1 MSRPSQRR
9 SSDRPGERVE
19 FRFSN
24 LRAVQVPVVSDRLLV
39 SIISVDTGKT
49 IARSSKAAARNGIC
63 QWPDS
68 ILESIWFSQDEASKE
83 FEDCQCRIAVSMGS
97 TKSGILGEVFLN
109 LTNYLSSVDST
120 AISLPLK
127 KCNSGTVLQLKIQC
141 LGMKS
146 KSSPTND
153 VMDGKSDGSN
163 SMVSRNAH
171 FSSRN
176 PLGGV
181 HQDEVGIRDAS
192 FTSSPRDDFDEGL
205 YIGRQD
211 TANSFINNITV
222 DCSDLICRSNDSSF
236 SSETPGQNMLQESTA
251 ESSLSGLLDTA
262 EETIEELLAEA
273 QMWEAHSC
281 QLKNDLETLQK
292 ERDEKTEKQSEL
304 LLELCASQA
313 ERESLR
319 QEIEE
324 LKSSLEVAT
333 ARKTVAGIAMSGDA
347 IDVQHELKDEAQ
359 FLRESNENLTIQLKK
374 TQDAN
379 IELVSIL
386 QELEETVEAQ
396 RAEIST
402 ISQMSNAIDPE
413 VPTNALSVQEDA
425 DWARMLTLKEDE
437 IVELKEKLDR
447 VLNIERAGG
456 AGSDAVY
463 LELEKENNYLKVK
476 MEELENDCSELTEE
490 NLELIHKLKEV
501 SGVEG
506 QDSCISDIQEMI
518 NAGDL
523 SRTSKSRVKYLERKC
538 ADLELRMLNFQS
550 ESRELEEKF
559 QKCQD
564 ELKERTLELSE
575 LRDNLSNSRATEL
588 EDAESELNLL
598 KDTVQLK
605 EREIEGLQHSKQEM
619 ETFIDNVLELEEK
632 FQKCQDELKER
643 TLELSELR
651 DNLSNSRATELEDA
665 ESELNLLKD
674 TVQLKEREIEG
685 LQHSKQEM
693 ETFIDNVLEQK
704 IRELGS
710 CNVELELHI
719 SMLEEE
725 KLGLLESISGME
737 DELTNL
743 TSEYES
749 CIVQM
754 DDSRTLIIDLKDKVE
769 WQRAEL
775 EAQKVELKQK
785 QLEFQRRF
793 SEVHEDSEA
802 LKRLNAKLQAKVD
815 NLVEECS
822 SLEATT
828 ADLKKQKLELHS
840 CATQLEQE
848 LEHSKRKTTD
858 FCKTVEFLEA
868 KLSSIQKDISS
879 KEQSFLLELENVF
892 QEHKEHEE
900 RISRIHSLLNKIEK
914 EKTIEVENLER
925 EVMSLTTQLSS
936 THDERESSTLDTI
949 REASILRAD
958 KAKLEA
964 NLHDVNGQLR
974 HYESQLEDIR
984 KESKSKIKSLV
995 DSLNASKQNEEMLK
1009 TDAEDMRRLMKAA
1022 KSNEE
1027 NLRTNSN
1034 ELELKFKSSDYEK
1047 QQIMEENSGLKI
1059 QVQKIAGLQDE
1070 LLKLQSSLDESKF
1083 EKGKVEELLRLLS
1096 EECDELKVQ
1105 KAMLTDKV
1113 SRMQDTS
1120 NNIGEQRGS
1129 KEAMQAKHES
1139 SIKQGDNDL
1148 ATDNGGSSPV
1158 NEEPDLQTK
1167 IKSLESR
1174 LAEALAENSMYRT
1187 QLKCPMPE
1195 GQSESKDGEK
1205 NNDDKIAQLESELKD
1220 MQDRLLNVS
1229 LQYAEVEAQREE
1241 LVMELKNANAKKG
1254 RWF

>member
-1 MSRPSQRR
+1 MSRLSQRR
-9 SSDRPGERVE
+9 ASDRLGERVE

-24 LRAVQVPVVSDRLLV
+24 LRAVQVPVVSDRLLI

-68 ILESIWFSQDEASKE
+68 ILESLWFSQDEASKE

-97 TKSGILGEVFLN
+97 TKSGILGEVSLN
-109 LTNYLSSVDST
+109 LTNYLGSVDPT

-146 KSSPTND
+146 KSSPTDD
-153 VMDGKSDGSN
+153 VMDSKADDSN
-163 SMVSRNAH
+163 SMISRNAH

-176 PLGGV
+176 PLGVV

-192 FTSSPRDDFDEGL
+192 FTSSPRDDSDGGL

-211 TANSFINNITV
+211 TASSFIDNISV
-222 DCSDLICRSNDSSF
+222 DHGDLVFRSNDSSF
-236 SSETPGQNMLQESTA
+236 SSETPGQNMLQENTA
-251 ESSLSGLLDTA
+251 ESSLSGLAHLSSGASGSSKDLLDTA

-273 QMWEAHSC
+273 QMWEAHSR

-292 ERDEKTEKQSEL
+292 ECDEKSEKQSEL
-304 LLELCASQA
+304 LLELSASQA
-313 ERESLR
+313 EQESLR

-324 LKSSLEVAT
+324 LKLSLEVAT
-333 ARKTVAGIAMSGDA
+333 ARQTVAGLAKSGDA
-347 IDVQHELKDEAQ
+347 IDVQHELKDEVQ

-396 RAEIST
+396 RAEISS
-402 ISQMSNAIDPE
+402 ISQMSNVIDPE
-413 VPTNALSVQEDA
+413 LPINALSVQEDA
-425 DWARMLTLKEDE
+425 EWARKLSLKEDE

-447 VLNIERAGG
+447 LLNIENAGG
-456 AGSDAVY
+456 AGSDAIY
-463 LELEKENNYLKVK
+463 LELEKENDYLKVK

-506 QDSCISDIQEMI
+506 QDSCISDIQEML

-523 SRTSKSRVKYLERKC
+523 SGTSKSRVKYLQRKC

-559 QKCQD
+559 QKSQE

-575 LRDNLSNSRATEL
+575 LRENLSNSCATEL
-588 EDAESELNLL
+588 EESESELNLL
-598 KDTVQLK
+598 KGRVQLK
-605 EREIEGLQHSKQEM
+605 EREIEGLQHSKLEM
-619 ETFIDNVLELEEK
+619 ETFIDNVLQRKIHELENDK
-632 FQKCQDELKER
+632 
-643 TLELSELR
+643 
-651 DNLSNSRATELEDA
+651 
-665 ESELNLLKD
+665 
-674 TVQLKEREIEG
+674 
-685 LQHSKQEM
+685 
-693 ETFIDNVLEQK
+693 
-704 IRELGS
+704 
-710 CNVELELHI
+710 VELELHI
-719 SMLEEE
+719 SRLEDE
-725 KLGLLESISGME
+725 KIELSESISGME
-737 DELTNL
+737 AELTNL

-754 DDSRTLIIDLKDKVE
+754 DDSRTLIIDLKDKVQ
-769 WQRAEL
+769 WQQAEL

-785 QLEFQRRF
+785 HLAFQKRF
-793 SEVHEDSEA
+793 SEVQEDSET

-822 SLEATT
+822 SLQALT

-900 RISRIHSLLNKIEK
+900 RINRAHSLLNKIEK
-914 EKTIEVENLER
+914 EKIIEVENLER
-925 EVMSLTTQLSS
+925 EIMSLTAQLSS
-936 THDERESSTLDTI
+936 THEERESSTLDTI

-964 NLHDVNGQLR
+964 NLNDVNEQLR
-974 HYESQLEDIR
+974 HHESQLEDIR
-984 KESKSKIKSLV
+984 KESKSKIKSLL
-995 DSLNASKQNEEMLK
+995 DSLNTSKQNEEMLK
-1009 TDAEDMRRLMKAA
+1009 TDAEDMRRLMEAA

-1027 NLRTNSN
+1027 NLRTTSN

-1047 QQIMEENSGLKI
+1047 HQIMEENSGLKI

-1083 EKGKVEELLRLLS
+1083 EKGKLEELLRLLS
-1096 EECDELKVQ
+1096 EECDGLKVQ

-1113 SRMQDTS
+1113 AHMQDTS
-1120 NNIGEQRGS
+1120 NNIGDEKQS
-1129 KEAMQAKHES
+1129 KTAIQAKHES
-1139 SIKQGDNDL
+1139 SIKQGNNDL
-1148 ATDNGGSSPV
+1148 ATDSGGSSPV

-1174 LAEALAENSMYRT
+1174 LAEVLEENSMYRT
-1187 QLKCPMPE
+1187 QLKRIDQLPTRKSIILQKHTKSANLSCTDVRIPGVDAHATFA
-1195 GQSESKDGEK
+1195 GQLSTPGKP
-1205 NNDDKIAQLESELKD
+1205 
-1220 MQDRLLNVS
+1220 
-1229 LQYAEVEAQREE
+1229 
-1241 LVMELKNANAKKG
+1241 
-1254 RWF
+1254 

>member
-1 MSRPSQRR
+1 MSRPNQRR

-109 LTNYLSSVDST
+109 LTNYLSSVDSI

-153 VMDGKSDGSN
+153 VMDGKSDGSD
-163 SMVSRNAH
+163 SMISRNAH

-176 PLGGV
+176 PLGGL

-192 FTSSPRDDFDEGL
+192 FTSSPRDDSDGGL
-205 YIGRQD
+205 YIG
-211 TANSFINNITV
+211 
-222 DCSDLICRSNDSSF
+222 

-251 ESSLSGLLDTA
+251 KSSLSGLAHLSAGASGSSKDLLDTA

-273 QMWEAHSC
+273 QMWETHSR

-292 ERDEKTEKQSEL
+292 EHDEKSEKQSEL

-333 ARKTVAGIAMSGDA
+333 ARKTVAMSGDV
-347 IDVQHELKDEAQ
+347 IDVQHELKDEVQ

-402 ISQMSNAIDPE
+402 ISQMSNVIDPE
-413 VPTNALSVQEDA
+413 VPTVALSVQEDA
-425 DWARMLTLKEDE
+425 DWARKLTLKEDE

-447 VLNIERAGG
+447 VLNIENAGG
-456 AGSDAVY
+456 ASSDAIY

-506 QDSCISDIQEMI
+506 QDSCISDVQEML

-523 SRTSKSRVKYLERKC
+523 SGTSKSRVKYLERKC

-550 ESRELEEKF
+550 ESRELEEKLQRCQDELKERTLELSELRDNLNNSRATELEDTESELNLLKRKCADLELRMLNF
-559 QKCQD
+559 QSESRDLEEKFQICQD

-575 LRDNLSNSRATEL
+575 LRDNLSNFHATKL
-588 EDAESELNLL
+588 EDTESELNLL

-619 ETFIDNVLELEEK
+619 ETFIDNVLEGK
-632 FQKCQDELKER
+632 IH
-643 TLELSELR
+643 
-651 DNLSNSRATELEDA
+651 ELERC
-665 ESELNLLKD
+665 K
-674 TVQLKEREIEG
+674 
-685 LQHSKQEM
+685 
-693 ETFIDNVLEQK
+693 
-704 IRELGS
+704 
-710 CNVELELHI
+710 VELELHI
-719 SMLEEE
+719 SRLEEE
-725 KLGLLESISGME
+725 KIELLESISGME
-737 DELTNL
+737 GELTNL
-743 TSEYES
+743 TGEYES

-754 DDSRTLIIDLKDKVE
+754 DDSRTLIIDLKDKVG
-769 WQRAEL
+769 WQQAEL

-785 QLEFQRRF
+785 QLEFQKRF
-793 SEVHEDSEA
+793 SEVQEDSEA
-802 LKRLNAKLQAKVD
+802 LRRLNAKLQAKVV

-822 SLEATT
+822 SLQATT

-848 LEHSKRKTTD
+848 LEHSKRKTTG

-868 KLSSIQKDISS
+868 KLSSLQKDISS

-900 RISRIHSLLNKIEK
+900 RISRAHSLLNKIEK

-925 EVMSLTTQLSS
+925 EVTSLTAQLSS
-936 THDERESSTLDTI
+936 THDEREISTLDTI
-949 REASILRAD
+949 HEASILRAD

-964 NLHDVNGQLR
+964 NLHDVNEQLR

-984 KESKSKIKSLV
+984 KESKSKIKSLA

-1009 TDAEDMRRLMKAA
+1009 TDAEDTRRLMEAA
-1022 KSNEE
+1022 KSSEE
-1027 NLRTNSN
+1027 NLRTTSN

-1047 QQIMEENSGLKI
+1047 QQIMEENSALKI

-1070 LLKLQSSLDESKF
+1070 LLKLQISLDESKF
-1083 EKGKVEELLRLLS
+1083 EKGKVEELLWLLS

-1113 SRMQDTS
+1113 SHMQDTS
-1120 NNIGEQRGS
+1120 NNIGEEWGS
-1129 KEAMQAKHES
+1129 KEAMQVKHES
-1139 SIKQGDNDL
+1139 SIKQGNSDL

-1167 IKSLESR
+1167 IKSLESK

-1187 QLKCPMPE
+1187 QLKSPMPE
-1195 GQSESKDGEK
+1195 GQPESRDSEK

-1229 LQYAEVEAQREE
+1229 MQYAEVEAQREE
-1241 LVMELKNANAKKG
+1241 LVMELKNVTAKKG

>member
-1 MSRPSQRR
+1 MSRANRL
-9 SSDRPGERVE
+9 GERVE

-24 LRAVQVPVVSDRLLV
+24 LRAVQVPVVSDRLLI

-68 ILESIWFSQDEASKE
+68 ILESIWFSQDDASKE
-83 FEDCQCRIAVSMGS
+83 FEDCQCRITVSMGS

-109 LTNYLSSVDST
+109 LTNYLSSVDPTS
-120 AISLPLK
+120 ISLPLK

-141 LGMKS
+141 LGTKS

-153 VMDGKSDGSN
+153 VRDSKTDDSDI
-163 SMVSRNAH
+163 MVPRNAR

-176 PLGGV
+176 PLDGV

-192 FTSSPRDDFDEGL
+192 FSSSPRDDSDGGL

-211 TANSFINNITV
+211 TASSFIYNIHA
-222 DCSDLICRSNDSSF
+222 DRGELICKSNDLSF
-236 SSETPGQNMLQESTA
+236 SSQTPGQNMLQESIA
-251 ESSLSGLLDTA
+251 ESSLSGVAHLSLGASGSSKALLDTA

-273 QMWEAHSC
+273 QMWETHSR

-292 ERDEKTEKQSEL
+292 ECDEKSVTQSEL
-304 LLELCASQA
+304 LLELSASQA

-319 QEIEE
+319 KEIVE

-333 ARKTVAGIAMSGDA
+333 TRQTVAGTTKSGDV
-347 IDVQHELKDEAQ
+347 IDCEHELKDEVQ

-374 TQDAN
+374 AQDAN

-396 RAEIST
+396 RTEIST
-402 ISQMSNAIDPE
+402 ISQMSNTVDHDIP
-413 VPTNALSVQEDA
+413 VNALSVQEDA
-425 DWARMLTLKEDE
+425 EWARKLSLKENE

-447 VLNIERAGG
+447 VLNLENASGS
-456 AGSDAVY
+456 GSDAIY
-463 LELEKENNYLKVK
+463 LELEKENEFLKTK

-501 SGVEG
+501 TGVEG
-506 QDSCISDIQEMI
+506 QGSCISDIQEML

-523 SRTSKSRVKYLERKC
+523 SGTSKSRVKYLERKC
-538 ADLELRMLNFQS
+538 ADLDLRILKFES

-559 QKCQD
+559 QKSQE

-575 LRDNLSNSRATEL
+575 LRDNISNSRVMEL
-588 EDAESELNLL
+588 EGREIDVASSHRSGSEELGGTESELNLL
-598 KDTVQLK
+598 KDTIQLK
-605 EREIEGLQHSKQEM
+605 EKEIEGLQHSKLEM
-619 ETFIDNVLELEEK
+619 ETFTHNVLERK
-632 FQKCQDELKER
+632 IH
-643 TLELSELR
+643 
-651 DNLSNSRATELEDA
+651 ELE
-665 ESELNLLKD
+665 
-674 TVQLKEREIEG
+674 
-685 LQHSKQEM
+685 
-693 ETFIDNVLEQK
+693 
-704 IRELGS
+704 S
-710 CNVELELHI
+710 CKMELELHV
-719 SMLEEE
+719 SRLEDE
-725 KLGLLESISGME
+725 KIELLESISGVE
-737 DELTNL
+737 AELTNL

-754 DDSRTLIIDLKDKVE
+754 DGSRTLLKDKVE
-769 WQRAEL
+769 WQQAEL

-785 QLEFQRRF
+785 QLEFQKRY

-802 LKRLNAKLQAKVD
+802 LRRSNAKLQAKVD

-822 SLEATT
+822 SLQALTD
-828 ADLKKQKLELHS
+828 DLKKQKLELHS
-840 CATQLEQE
+840 SATQLEQE
-848 LEHSKRKTTD
+848 LEHSKRKTTE

-900 RISRIHSLLNKIEK
+900 KINRAHFLLNKIEK
-914 EKTIEVENLER
+914 EKIIEVENLER
-925 EVMSLTTQLSS
+925 EVLSLTAQLSS
-936 THDERESSTLDTI
+936 THEERENSTLDTI

-964 NLHDVNGQLR
+964 NLNDVSEQLR
-974 HYESQLEDIR
+974 HYECQLEDIR

-995 DSLNASKQNEEMLK
+995 DSLNASKQNEEILK
-1009 TDAEDMRRLMKAA
+1009 RDAEDMRRLMAAA

-1027 NLRTNSN
+1027 KLRTTSN
-1034 ELELKFKSSDYEK
+1034 ELELKFKTSNFEK
-1047 QQIMEENSGLKI
+1047 QQIMEENSGLKN

-1070 LLKLQSSLDESKF
+1070 LLKLQSTLDEAEF
-1083 EKGKVEELLRLLS
+1083 EKRKLEELIRLLS

-1105 KAMLTDKV
+1105 KAVLTDKV
-1113 SRMQDTS
+1113 SHIQDVS
-1120 NNIGEQRGS
+1120 NNINEEKQS
-1129 KEAMQAKHES
+1129 KTSMQAKHERS
-1139 SIKQGDNDL
+1139 TKQGNNDL
-1148 ATDNGGSSPV
+1148 ATDNGGCSPV

-1167 IKSLESR
+1167 VKSLESR

-1187 QLKCPMPE
+1187 QLKSPMPE
-1195 GQSESKDGEK
+1195 GQSGSRDGEE

-1220 MQDRLLNVS
+1220 MQDRLLNMS
-1229 LQYAEVEAQREE
+1229 MQYAEVEAQREE

>member
-1 MSRPSQRR
+1 MSRLSQRR
-9 SSDRPGERVE
+9 ASDRLGERVE

-24 LRAVQVPVVSDRLLV
+24 LRAVQVPVVSDRLLI

-68 ILESIWFSQDEASKE
+68 ILESLWFSQDEASKE

-97 TKSGILGEVFLN
+97 TKSGILGEVSLN
-109 LTNYLSSVDST
+109 LTNYLGSVDPT

-146 KSSPTND
+146 KSSPTDD
-153 VMDGKSDGSN
+153 VMDSKADDSN
-163 SMVSRNAH
+163 SMISRNAH

-176 PLGGV
+176 PLGVV

-192 FTSSPRDDFDEGL
+192 FTSSPRDDSDGGL

-211 TANSFINNITV
+211 TASSFIDNISV
-222 DCSDLICRSNDSSF
+222 DHGDLVFRSNDSSF
-236 SSETPGQNMLQESTA
+236 SSETPGQNMLQENTA
-251 ESSLSGLLDTA
+251 ESSLSGLAHLSSGASGSSKDLLDTA

-273 QMWEAHSC
+273 QMWEAHSR

-292 ERDEKTEKQSEL
+292 ECDEKSEKQSEL
-304 LLELCASQA
+304 LLELSASQA
-313 ERESLR
+313 EQESLR

-324 LKSSLEVAT
+324 LKLSLEVAT
-333 ARKTVAGIAMSGDA
+333 ARQTVAGLAKSGDA
-347 IDVQHELKDEAQ
+347 IDVQHELKDEVQ

-396 RAEIST
+396 RAEISS
-402 ISQMSNAIDPE
+402 ISQMSNVIDPE
-413 VPTNALSVQEDA
+413 LPINALSVQEDA
-425 DWARMLTLKEDE
+425 EWARKLSLKEDE

-447 VLNIERAGG
+447 LLNIENAGG
-456 AGSDAVY
+456 AGSDAIY
-463 LELEKENNYLKVK
+463 LELEKENDYLKVK

-506 QDSCISDIQEMI
+506 QDSCISDIQEML

-523 SRTSKSRVKYLERKC
+523 SGTSKSRVKYLQRKC

-559 QKCQD
+559 QKSQE

-575 LRDNLSNSRATEL
+575 LRENLSNSCATEL
-588 EDAESELNLL
+588 EESESELNLL
-598 KDTVQLK
+598 KGRVQLK
-605 EREIEGLQHSKQEM
+605 EREIEGLQHSKLEM
-619 ETFIDNVLELEEK
+619 ETFIDNVLQRKIHELENDK
-632 FQKCQDELKER
+632 
-643 TLELSELR
+643 
-651 DNLSNSRATELEDA
+651 
-665 ESELNLLKD
+665 
-674 TVQLKEREIEG
+674 
-685 LQHSKQEM
+685 
-693 ETFIDNVLEQK
+693 
-704 IRELGS
+704 
-710 CNVELELHI
+710 VELELHI
-719 SMLEEE
+719 SRLEDE
-725 KLGLLESISGME
+725 KIELSESISGME
-737 DELTNL
+737 AELTNL

-754 DDSRTLIIDLKDKVE
+754 DDSRTLIIDLKDKVQ
-769 WQRAEL
+769 WQQAEL

-785 QLEFQRRF
+785 HLAFQKRF
-793 SEVHEDSEA
+793 SEVQEDSET

-822 SLEATT
+822 SLQALT

-900 RISRIHSLLNKIEK
+900 RINRAHSLLNKIEK
-914 EKTIEVENLER
+914 EKIIEVENLER
-925 EVMSLTTQLSS
+925 EIMSLTAQLSS
-936 THDERESSTLDTI
+936 THEERESSTLDTI

-964 NLHDVNGQLR
+964 NLNDVNEQLR
-974 HYESQLEDIR
+974 HHESQLEDIR
-984 KESKSKIKSLV
+984 KESKSKIKSLL
-995 DSLNASKQNEEMLK
+995 DSLNTSKQNEEMLK
-1009 TDAEDMRRLMKAA
+1009 TDAEDMRRLMEAA

-1027 NLRTNSN
+1027 NLRTTSN

-1047 QQIMEENSGLKI
+1047 HQIMEENSGLKI

-1083 EKGKVEELLRLLS
+1083 EKGKLEELLRLLS
-1096 EECDELKVQ
+1096 EECDGLKVQ

-1113 SRMQDTS
+1113 AHMQDTS
-1120 NNIGEQRGS
+1120 NNIGDEKQS
-1129 KEAMQAKHES
+1129 KTAIQAKHES
-1139 SIKQGDNDL
+1139 SIKQ
-1148 ATDNGGSSPV
+1148 
-1158 NEEPDLQTK
+1158 
-1167 IKSLESR
+1167 I
-1174 LAEALAENSMYRT
+1174 
-1187 QLKCPMPE
+1187 
-1195 GQSESKDGEK
+1195 
-1205 NNDDKIAQLESELKD
+1205 
-1220 MQDRLLNVS
+1220 
-1229 LQYAEVEAQREE
+1229 
-1241 LVMELKNANAKKG
+1241 
-1254 RWF
+1254 

>member
-1 MSRPSQRR
+1 MSRLSQRR
-9 SSDRPGERVE
+9 ASDRLGERVE

-24 LRAVQVPVVSDRLLV
+24 LRAVQVPVVSDRLLI

-68 ILESIWFSQDEASKE
+68 ILESLWFSQDEASKE

-97 TKSGILGEVFLN
+97 TKSGILGEVSLN
-109 LTNYLSSVDST
+109 LTNYLGSVDPT

-146 KSSPTND
+146 KSSPTDD
-153 VMDGKSDGSN
+153 VMDSKADDSN
-163 SMVSRNAH
+163 SMISRNAH

-176 PLGGV
+176 PLGVV

-192 FTSSPRDDFDEGL
+192 FTSSPRDDSDGGL

-211 TANSFINNITV
+211 TASSFIDNISV
-222 DCSDLICRSNDSSF
+222 DHGDLVFRSNDSSF
-236 SSETPGQNMLQESTA
+236 SSETPGQNMLQENTA
-251 ESSLSGLLDTA
+251 ESSLSGLAHLSSGASGSSKDLLDTA

-273 QMWEAHSC
+273 QMWEAHSR

-292 ERDEKTEKQSEL
+292 ECDEKSEKQSEL
-304 LLELCASQA
+304 LLELSASQA
-313 ERESLR
+313 EQESLR

-324 LKSSLEVAT
+324 LKLSLEVAT
-333 ARKTVAGIAMSGDA
+333 ARQTVAGLAKSGDA
-347 IDVQHELKDEAQ
+347 IDVQHELKDEVQ

-396 RAEIST
+396 RAEISS
-402 ISQMSNAIDPE
+402 ISQMSNVIDPE
-413 VPTNALSVQEDA
+413 LPINALSVQEDA
-425 DWARMLTLKEDE
+425 EWARKLSLKEDE

-447 VLNIERAGG
+447 LLNIENAGG
-456 AGSDAVY
+456 AGSDAIY
-463 LELEKENNYLKVK
+463 LELEKENDYLKVK

-506 QDSCISDIQEMI
+506 QDSCISDIQEML

-523 SRTSKSRVKYLERKC
+523 SGTSKSRVKYLQRKC

-559 QKCQD
+559 QKSQE

-575 LRDNLSNSRATEL
+575 LRENLSNSCATEL
-588 EDAESELNLL
+588 EESESELNLL
-598 KDTVQLK
+598 KGRVQLK
-605 EREIEGLQHSKQEM
+605 EREIEGLQHSKLEM
-619 ETFIDNVLELEEK
+619 ETFIDNVLQRKIHELENDK
-632 FQKCQDELKER
+632 
-643 TLELSELR
+643 
-651 DNLSNSRATELEDA
+651 
-665 ESELNLLKD
+665 
-674 TVQLKEREIEG
+674 
-685 LQHSKQEM
+685 
-693 ETFIDNVLEQK
+693 
-704 IRELGS
+704 
-710 CNVELELHI
+710 VELELHI
-719 SMLEEE
+719 SRLEDE
-725 KLGLLESISGME
+725 KIELSESISGME
-737 DELTNL
+737 AELTNL

-754 DDSRTLIIDLKDKVE
+754 DDSRTLIIDLKDKVQ
-769 WQRAEL
+769 WQQAEL

-785 QLEFQRRF
+785 HLAFQKRF
-793 SEVHEDSEA
+793 SEVQEDSET

-822 SLEATT
+822 SLQALT

-900 RISRIHSLLNKIEK
+900 RINRAHSLLNKIEK
-914 EKTIEVENLER
+914 EKIIEVENLER
-925 EVMSLTTQLSS
+925 EIMSLTAQLSS
-936 THDERESSTLDTI
+936 THEERESSTLDTI

-964 NLHDVNGQLR
+964 NLNDVNEQLR
-974 HYESQLEDIR
+974 HHESQLEDIR
-984 KESKSKIKSLV
+984 KESKSKIKSLL
-995 DSLNASKQNEEMLK
+995 DSLNTSKQNEEMLK
-1009 TDAEDMRRLMKAA
+1009 TDAEDMRRLMEAA

-1027 NLRTNSN
+1027 NLRTTSN

-1047 QQIMEENSGLKI
+1047 HQIMEENSGLKI

-1083 EKGKVEELLRLLS
+1083 EKGKLEELLRLLS
-1096 EECDELKVQ
+1096 EECDGLKVQ

-1113 SRMQDTS
+1113 AHMQDTS
-1120 NNIGEQRGS
+1120 NNIGDEKQS
-1129 KEAMQAKHES
+1129 KTAIQAKHES
-1139 SIKQGDNDL
+1139 SIKQGNNDL
-1148 ATDNGGSSPV
+1148 ATDSGGSSPV

-1174 LAEALAENSMYRT
+1174 LAEVLEENSMYRT
-1187 QLKCPMPE
+1187 QLKSPMPE
-1195 GQSESKDGEK
+1195 GQSGSKDGEE

-1229 LQYAEVEAQREE
+1229 MQYAEVEAQREE

>member
-1 MSRPSQRR
+1 MSRLSQRR
-9 SSDRPGERVE
+9 ASDRLGERVE

-24 LRAVQVPVVSDRLLV
+24 LRAVQVPVVSDRLLI

-68 ILESIWFSQDEASKE
+68 ILESLWFSQDEASKE

-97 TKSGILGEVFLN
+97 TKSGILGEVSLN
-109 LTNYLSSVDST
+109 LTNYLGSVDPT

-146 KSSPTND
+146 KS
-153 VMDGKSDGSN
+153 
-163 SMVSRNAH
+163 RNAH

-176 PLGGV
+176 PLGVV

-192 FTSSPRDDFDEGL
+192 FTSSPRDDSDGGL

-211 TANSFINNITV
+211 TASSFIDNISV
-222 DCSDLICRSNDSSF
+222 DHGDLVFRSNDSSF
-236 SSETPGQNMLQESTA
+236 SSETPGQNMLQENTA
-251 ESSLSGLLDTA
+251 ESSLSGLAHLSSGASGSSKDLLDTA

-273 QMWEAHSC
+273 QMWEAHSR

-292 ERDEKTEKQSEL
+292 ECDEKSEKQSEL
-304 LLELCASQA
+304 LLELSASQA
-313 ERESLR
+313 EQESLR

-324 LKSSLEVAT
+324 LKLSLEVAT
-333 ARKTVAGIAMSGDA
+333 ARQTVAGLAKSGDA
-347 IDVQHELKDEAQ
+347 IDVQHELKDEVQ

-396 RAEIST
+396 RAEISS
-402 ISQMSNAIDPE
+402 ISQMSNVIDPE
-413 VPTNALSVQEDA
+413 LPINALSVQEDA
-425 DWARMLTLKEDE
+425 EWARKLSLKEDE

-447 VLNIERAGG
+447 LLNIENAGG
-456 AGSDAVY
+456 AGSDAIY
-463 LELEKENNYLKVK
+463 LELEKENDYLKVK

-506 QDSCISDIQEMI
+506 QDSCISDIQEML

-523 SRTSKSRVKYLERKC
+523 SGTSKSRVKYLQRKC

-559 QKCQD
+559 QKSQE

-575 LRDNLSNSRATEL
+575 LRENLSNSCATEL
-588 EDAESELNLL
+588 EESESELNLL
-598 KDTVQLK
+598 KGRVQLK
-605 EREIEGLQHSKQEM
+605 EREIEGLQHSKLEM
-619 ETFIDNVLELEEK
+619 ETFIDNVLQRKIHELENDK
-632 FQKCQDELKER
+632 
-643 TLELSELR
+643 
-651 DNLSNSRATELEDA
+651 
-665 ESELNLLKD
+665 
-674 TVQLKEREIEG
+674 
-685 LQHSKQEM
+685 
-693 ETFIDNVLEQK
+693 
-704 IRELGS
+704 
-710 CNVELELHI
+710 VELELHI
-719 SMLEEE
+719 SRLEDE
-725 KLGLLESISGME
+725 KIELSESISGME
-737 DELTNL
+737 AELTNL

-754 DDSRTLIIDLKDKVE
+754 DDSRTLIIDLKDKVQ
-769 WQRAEL
+769 WQQAEL

-785 QLEFQRRF
+785 HLAFQKRF
-793 SEVHEDSEA
+793 SEVQEDSET

-822 SLEATT
+822 SLQALT

-900 RISRIHSLLNKIEK
+900 RINRAHSLLNKIEK
-914 EKTIEVENLER
+914 EKIIEVENLER
-925 EVMSLTTQLSS
+925 EIMSLTAQLSS
-936 THDERESSTLDTI
+936 THEERESSTLDTI

-964 NLHDVNGQLR
+964 NLNDVNEQLR
-974 HYESQLEDIR
+974 HHESQLEDIR
-984 KESKSKIKSLV
+984 KESKSKIKSLL
-995 DSLNASKQNEEMLK
+995 DSLNTSKQNEEMLK
-1009 TDAEDMRRLMKAA
+1009 TDAEDMRRLMEAA

-1027 NLRTNSN
+1027 NLRTTSN

-1047 QQIMEENSGLKI
+1047 HQIMEENSGLKI

-1083 EKGKVEELLRLLS
+1083 EKGKLEELLRLLS
-1096 EECDELKVQ
+1096 EECDGLKVQ

-1113 SRMQDTS
+1113 AHMQDTS
-1120 NNIGEQRGS
+1120 NNIGDEKQS
-1129 KEAMQAKHES
+1129 KTAIQAKHES
-1139 SIKQGDNDL
+1139 SIKQGNNDL
-1148 ATDNGGSSPV
+1148 ATDSGGSSPV

-1174 LAEALAENSMYRT
+1174 LAEVLEENSMYRT
-1187 QLKCPMPE
+1187 QLKSPMPE
-1195 GQSESKDGEK
+1195 GQSGSKDGEE

-1229 LQYAEVEAQREE
+1229 MQYAEVEAQREE

>member
-1 MSRPSQRR
+1 MSRPNQRR

-39 SIISVDTGKT
+39 SIVSVDTGKA

-68 ILESIWFSQDEASKE
+68 ILESIWFSQHEASKE

-163 SMVSRNAH
+163 RMISGNAH

-176 PLGGV
+176 PLGGL
-181 HQDEVGIRDAS
+181 HQNEVGIRDAS
-192 FTSSPRDDFDEGL
+192 FTSSPRDDSDGGL
-205 YIGRQD
+205 YIG
-211 TANSFINNITV
+211 
-222 DCSDLICRSNDSSF
+222 
-236 SSETPGQNMLQESTA
+236 SSETTGQNMLQESTA
-251 ESSLSGLLDTA
+251 ESSLSGLAHLSSGASGSSKDLLDTA

-273 QMWEAHSC
+273 QMWETHSR

-292 ERDEKTEKQSEL
+292 EHDEKSEKQSEL

-319 QEIEE
+319 QEIKE

-333 ARKTVAGIAMSGDA
+333 AQKTVVGIAMSGDA
-347 IDVQHELKDEAQ
+347 IDVQHELKDEVQ

-402 ISQMSNAIDPE
+402 TQMSNVIDPE
-413 VPTNALSVQEDA
+413 VPTIALSVQEDA
-425 DWARMLTLKEDE
+425 DWARKLTLKEDE

-447 VLNIERAGG
+447 VLNIENAGG
-456 AGSDAVY
+456 AGSDAIY

-506 QDSCISDIQEMI
+506 QDSCISDVQEML

-523 SRTSKSRVKYLERKC
+523 SGTSKSRVKYLERKC

-559 QKCQD
+559 QRCQDELKERTLELSELRDNLSNSRATELKDTESELNLLKRKCADLELRMLNFQSESRELEEKFQRCQD

-588 EDAESELNLL
+588 EDTESELNLL

-619 ETFIDNVLELEEK
+619 ETFINNVLEAK
-632 FQKCQDELKER
+632 IH
-643 TLELSELR
+643 
-651 DNLSNSRATELEDA
+651 ELE
-665 ESELNLLKD
+665 
-674 TVQLKEREIEG
+674 
-685 LQHSKQEM
+685 
-693 ETFIDNVLEQK
+693 
-704 IRELGS
+704 S
-710 CNVELELHI
+710 CKVELELHI
-719 SMLEEE
+719 SRLEEE
-725 KLGLLESISGME
+725 KIELFESISGMAG
-737 DELTNL
+737 ELTNL
-743 TSEYES
+743 TGEYES

-754 DDSRTLIIDLKDKVE
+754 DDSRTLIIDLKDKVG
-769 WQRAEL
+769 WQQAEL
-775 EAQKVELKQK
+775 EAQKEELKQK
-785 QLEFQRRF
+785 QLEFQKRF
-793 SEVHEDSEA
+793 AEVQEDSEA
-802 LKRLNAKLQAKVD
+802 LRRLNAKLQAKVD
-815 NLVEECS
+815 NLAEECS
-822 SLEATT
+822 SLQAKT

-848 LEHSKRKTTD
+848 LEHSKRKTTG

-868 KLSSIQKDISS
+868 KLSSIQKDIFS

-900 RISRIHSLLNKIEK
+900 RISRAHSLLNKIEK

-925 EVMSLTTQLSS
+925 ELTSLTAQLSS

-949 REASILRAD
+949 REASILRED

-964 NLHDVNGQLR
+964 NLHDVNEQLR

-1009 TDAEDMRRLMKAA
+1009 TDAEDTRRLMEAA

-1027 NLRTNSN
+1027 NLRTTSN
-1034 ELELKFKSSDYEK
+1034 EQELRFKSSDYEK
-1047 QQIMEENSGLKI
+1047 QQIMEENSALKI

-1070 LLKLQSSLDESKF
+1070 LLKLQISLDESKF

-1105 KAMLTDKV
+1105 KAMLKDKV
-1113 SRMQDTS
+1113 SHMQDTS
-1120 NNIGEQRGS
+1120 NNIGEERGS
-1129 KEAMQAKHES
+1129 KEAMQVKHES
-1139 SIKQGDNDL
+1139 SIKQGNNDL
-1148 ATDNGGSSPV
+1148 ATDNGGSSLI

-1167 IKSLESR
+1167 IKSLESK

-1187 QLKCPMPE
+1187 QLKSPMPE
-1195 GQSESKDGEK
+1195 GQPESGDNEK

-1229 LQYAEVEAQREE
+1229 MQYAEVEAQREE
-1241 LVMELKNANAKKG
+1241 LVMELKNVTAKKG

>member
-1 MSRPSQRR
+1 MSRLSQRR
-9 SSDRPGERVE
+9 ASDRLGERVE

-24 LRAVQVPVVSDRLLV
+24 LRAVQVPVVSDRLLI

-68 ILESIWFSQDEASKE
+68 ILESLWFSQDEASKE

-97 TKSGILGEVFLN
+97 TKSGILGEVSLN
-109 LTNYLSSVDST
+109 LTNYLGSVDPT

-146 KSSPTND
+146 KSSPTDD
-153 VMDGKSDGSN
+153 VMDSKADDSN
-163 SMVSRNAH
+163 SMISRNAH

-176 PLGGV
+176 PLGVV

-192 FTSSPRDDFDEGL
+192 FTSSPRDDSDGGL
-205 YIGRQD
+205 YIG
-211 TANSFINNITV
+211 
-222 DCSDLICRSNDSSF
+222 
-236 SSETPGQNMLQESTA
+236 SSETPGQNMLQENTA
-251 ESSLSGLLDTA
+251 ESSLSGLAHLSSGASGSSKDLLDTA

-273 QMWEAHSC
+273 QMWEAHSR

-292 ERDEKTEKQSEL
+292 ECDEKSEKQSEL
-304 LLELCASQA
+304 LLELSASQA
-313 ERESLR
+313 EQESLR

-324 LKSSLEVAT
+324 LKLSLEVAT
-333 ARKTVAGIAMSGDA
+333 ARQTVAGLAKSGDA
-347 IDVQHELKDEAQ
+347 IDVQHELKDEVQ

-396 RAEIST
+396 RAEISS
-402 ISQMSNAIDPE
+402 ISQMSNVIDPE
-413 VPTNALSVQEDA
+413 LPINALSVQEDA
-425 DWARMLTLKEDE
+425 EWARKLSLKEDE

-447 VLNIERAGG
+447 LLNIENAGG
-456 AGSDAVY
+456 AGSDAIY
-463 LELEKENNYLKVK
+463 LELEKENDYLKVK

-506 QDSCISDIQEMI
+506 QDSCISDIQEML

-523 SRTSKSRVKYLERKC
+523 SGTSKSRVKYLQRKC

-559 QKCQD
+559 QKSQE

-575 LRDNLSNSRATEL
+575 LRENLSNSCATEL
-588 EDAESELNLL
+588 EESESELNLL
-598 KDTVQLK
+598 KGRVQLK
-605 EREIEGLQHSKQEM
+605 EREIEGLQHSKLEM
-619 ETFIDNVLELEEK
+619 ETFIDNVLQRKIHELENDK
-632 FQKCQDELKER
+632 
-643 TLELSELR
+643 
-651 DNLSNSRATELEDA
+651 
-665 ESELNLLKD
+665 
-674 TVQLKEREIEG
+674 
-685 LQHSKQEM
+685 
-693 ETFIDNVLEQK
+693 
-704 IRELGS
+704 
-710 CNVELELHI
+710 VELELHI
-719 SMLEEE
+719 SRLEDE
-725 KLGLLESISGME
+725 KIELSESISGME
-737 DELTNL
+737 AELTNL

-754 DDSRTLIIDLKDKVE
+754 DDSRTLIIDLKDKVQ
-769 WQRAEL
+769 WQQAEL

-785 QLEFQRRF
+785 HLAFQKRF
-793 SEVHEDSEA
+793 SEVQEDSET

-822 SLEATT
+822 SLQALT

-900 RISRIHSLLNKIEK
+900 RINRAHSLLNKIEK
-914 EKTIEVENLER
+914 EKIIEVENLER
-925 EVMSLTTQLSS
+925 EIMSLTAQLSS
-936 THDERESSTLDTI
+936 THEERESSTLDTI

-964 NLHDVNGQLR
+964 NLNDVNEQLR
-974 HYESQLEDIR
+974 HHESQLEDIR
-984 KESKSKIKSLV
+984 KESKSKIKSLL
-995 DSLNASKQNEEMLK
+995 DSLNTSKQNEEMLK
-1009 TDAEDMRRLMKAA
+1009 TDAEDMRRLMEAA

-1027 NLRTNSN
+1027 NLRTTSN

-1047 QQIMEENSGLKI
+1047 HQIMEENSGLKI

-1083 EKGKVEELLRLLS
+1083 EKGKLEELLRLLS
-1096 EECDELKVQ
+1096 EECDGLKVQ

-1113 SRMQDTS
+1113 AHMQDTS
-1120 NNIGEQRGS
+1120 NNIGDEKQS
-1129 KEAMQAKHES
+1129 KTAIQAKHES
-1139 SIKQGDNDL
+1139 SIKQGNNDL
-1148 ATDNGGSSPV
+1148 ATDSGGSSPV

-1174 LAEALAENSMYRT
+1174 LAEVLEENSMYRT
-1187 QLKCPMPE
+1187 QLKSPMPE
-1195 GQSESKDGEK
+1195 GQSGSKDGEE

-1229 LQYAEVEAQREE
+1229 MQYAEVEAQREE

>member
-1 MSRPSQRR
+1 MSRLSQRR
-9 SSDRPGERVE
+9 ASDRLGERVE

-24 LRAVQVPVVSDRLLV
+24 LRAVQVPVVSDRLLI

-68 ILESIWFSQDEASKE
+68 ILESLWFSQDEASKE

-97 TKSGILGEVFLN
+97 TKSGILGEVSLN
-109 LTNYLSSVDST
+109 LTNYLGSVDPT

-146 KSSPTND
+146 KSS
-153 VMDGKSDGSN
+153 MI
-163 SMVSRNAH
+163 SRNAH

-176 PLGGV
+176 PLGVV

-192 FTSSPRDDFDEGL
+192 FTSSPRDDSDGGL

-211 TANSFINNITV
+211 TASSFIDNISV
-222 DCSDLICRSNDSSF
+222 DHGDLVFRSNDSSF
-236 SSETPGQNMLQESTA
+236 SSETPGQNMLQENTA
-251 ESSLSGLLDTA
+251 ESSLSGLAHLSSGASGSSKDLLDTA

-273 QMWEAHSC
+273 QMWEAHSR

-292 ERDEKTEKQSEL
+292 ECDEKSEKQSEL
-304 LLELCASQA
+304 LLELSASQA
-313 ERESLR
+313 EQESLR

-324 LKSSLEVAT
+324 LKLSLEVAT
-333 ARKTVAGIAMSGDA
+333 ARQTVAGLAKSGDA
-347 IDVQHELKDEAQ
+347 IDVQHELKDEVQ

-396 RAEIST
+396 RAEISS
-402 ISQMSNAIDPE
+402 ISQMSNVIDPE
-413 VPTNALSVQEDA
+413 LPINALSVQEDA
-425 DWARMLTLKEDE
+425 EWARKLSLKEDE

-447 VLNIERAGG
+447 LLNIENAGG
-456 AGSDAVY
+456 AGSDAIY
-463 LELEKENNYLKVK
+463 LELEKENDYLKVK

-506 QDSCISDIQEMI
+506 QDSCISDIQEML

-523 SRTSKSRVKYLERKC
+523 SGTSKSRVKYLQRKC

-559 QKCQD
+559 QKSQE

-575 LRDNLSNSRATEL
+575 LRENLSNSCATEL
-588 EDAESELNLL
+588 EESESELNLL
-598 KDTVQLK
+598 KGRVQLK
-605 EREIEGLQHSKQEM
+605 EREIEGLQHSKLEM
-619 ETFIDNVLELEEK
+619 ETFIDNVLQRKIHELENDK
-632 FQKCQDELKER
+632 
-643 TLELSELR
+643 
-651 DNLSNSRATELEDA
+651 
-665 ESELNLLKD
+665 
-674 TVQLKEREIEG
+674 
-685 LQHSKQEM
+685 
-693 ETFIDNVLEQK
+693 
-704 IRELGS
+704 
-710 CNVELELHI
+710 VELELHI
-719 SMLEEE
+719 SRLEDE
-725 KLGLLESISGME
+725 KIELSESISGME
-737 DELTNL
+737 AELTNL

-754 DDSRTLIIDLKDKVE
+754 DDSRTLIIDLKDKVQ
-769 WQRAEL
+769 WQQAEL

-785 QLEFQRRF
+785 HLAFQKRF
-793 SEVHEDSEA
+793 SEVQEDSET

-822 SLEATT
+822 SLQALT

-900 RISRIHSLLNKIEK
+900 RINRAHSLLNKIEK
-914 EKTIEVENLER
+914 EKIIEVENLER
-925 EVMSLTTQLSS
+925 EIMSLTAQLSS
-936 THDERESSTLDTI
+936 THEERESSTLDTI

-964 NLHDVNGQLR
+964 NLNDVNEQLR
-974 HYESQLEDIR
+974 HHESQLEDIR
-984 KESKSKIKSLV
+984 KESKSKIKSLL
-995 DSLNASKQNEEMLK
+995 DSLNTSKQNEEMLK
-1009 TDAEDMRRLMKAA
+1009 TDAEDMRRLMEAA

-1027 NLRTNSN
+1027 NLRTTSN

-1047 QQIMEENSGLKI
+1047 HQIMEENSGLKI

-1083 EKGKVEELLRLLS
+1083 EKGKLEELLRLLS
-1096 EECDELKVQ
+1096 EECDGLKVQ

-1113 SRMQDTS
+1113 AHMQDTS
-1120 NNIGEQRGS
+1120 NNIGDEKQS
-1129 KEAMQAKHES
+1129 KTAIQAKHES
-1139 SIKQGDNDL
+1139 SIKQGNNDL
-1148 ATDNGGSSPV
+1148 ATDSGGSSPV

-1174 LAEALAENSMYRT
+1174 LAEVLEENSMYRT
-1187 QLKCPMPE
+1187 QLKSPMPE
-1195 GQSESKDGEK
+1195 GQSGSKDGEE

-1229 LQYAEVEAQREE
+1229 MQYAEVEAQREE